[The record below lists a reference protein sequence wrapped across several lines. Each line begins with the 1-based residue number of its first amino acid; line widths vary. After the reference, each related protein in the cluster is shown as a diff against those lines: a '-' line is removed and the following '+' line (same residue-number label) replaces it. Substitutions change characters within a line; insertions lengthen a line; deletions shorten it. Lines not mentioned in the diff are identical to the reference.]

1 MQHGRLP
8 ATNVGMATSK
18 KSTDKDGAITRL
30 ASRGEATLSRFT
42 DLPGGTKA
50 LKAFNDLRER
60 VDELGRKVRG
70 IDKLEA
76 RVAKLEKELAAL
88 KRAQKP
94 KSTTARTTTRKTTAR
109 SSTRKGTEPKS

>member
-1 MQHGRLP
+1 
-8 ATNVGMATSK
+8 MATVK
-18 KSTDKDGAITRL
+18 KTTEQDDTITRL
-30 ASRGEATLSRFT
+30 ASRGESTLARFV

-50 LKAFNDLRER
+50 LKAFNDLRLR
-60 VDELGRKVRG
+60 VDDLGRKVRG

-94 KSTTARTTTRKTTAR
+94 KPATARKTTRKSAA
-109 SSTRKGTEPKS
+109 SSS